1 MSLERFEVEQIKADL
16 PIDTKILINALKN
29 KIIEL
34 STSLSYED
42 PNWDKGDFVD
52 RYFESVTDIG
62 NKEL

>member
-16 PIDTKILINALKN
+16 PVDTKILINALKN

-42 PNWDKGDFVD
+42 PSWDKGDFVE